1 MKKVTEKDLSLDK
14 QEVSN
19 LTGGTGAGNET
30 DNELICA
37 SKVCTDSQF
46 EICCN
51 DTDKVCPPVQTKQES
66 CMCPVTNDS
75 LCDACSDAETCTCP
89 VTETRGCPVPETRFC

>member
-19 LTGGTGAGNET
+19 LTGGSGAGNET

-37 SKVCTDSQF
+37 SKVCTDSQYD
-46 EICCN
+46 ICCN
-51 DTDKVCPPVQTKQES
+51 DTEKTLKKAQKMVGKKYKIDGVNIQVKEKY
-66 CMCPVTNDS
+66 
-75 LCDACSDAETCTCP
+75 
-89 VTETRGCPVPETRFC
+89 